1 METKTKQVWKAANNT
16 AWMITMRITVWIL
29 FIGLCIQAGTLLYS
43 FWVSLFINPEGSKN
57 LDLGLNL
64 SALYAGSIEHYSI
77 MVLLLICLSGL
88 KAYIFYVVIKI
99 FQKINFVHPFSPE
112 IARLIKLIG
121 YVALGTGVLNLAAN
135 SYSEW
140 LIENGFA
147 KYALQQYASLEKFLG
162 GGAEFI
168 LLGGI
173 IFIISQVFNRGIEI
187 QTENELT
194 V

>member
-1 METKTKQVWKAANNT
+1 METATKQVWKAANNT

-43 FWVSLFINPEGSKN
+43 FFVSLVINPEGAKN

-64 SALYAGSIEHYSI
+64 SALYAGSIGYYSM

-88 KAYIFYVVIKI
+88 KAYIFYMVIQI
-99 FQKINFVHPFSPE
+99 FKKINFVHPFSPE
-112 IARLIKLIG
+112 IARLIKVIG

-147 KYALQQYASLEKFLG
+147 KYTLEQFTSLYKFLG

-187 QTENELT
+187 QAENELT